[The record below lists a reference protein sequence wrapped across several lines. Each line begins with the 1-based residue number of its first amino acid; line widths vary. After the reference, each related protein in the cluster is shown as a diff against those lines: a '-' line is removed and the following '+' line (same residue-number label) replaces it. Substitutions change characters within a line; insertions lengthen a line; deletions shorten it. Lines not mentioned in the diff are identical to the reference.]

1 MNILLFGA
9 TGMVGDGVL
18 RWLIASPKVSRV
30 VAVSRKPPS
39 VQHPKL
45 KTVIETNMFC
55 LEHLDQLRDFDA
67 CFFCLGAS
75 SVGMSAEDYRRL
87 TYDLTL
93 AVARQLL
100 PGNPSMVFE
109 YISGEGTDAKSRQLW
124 AQLKAKTEAE
134 LLRVGFRDA
143 YGLRPGF
150 IQPMRGA
157 ASRMWSVRWM
167 YALTAPIYPFIQ
179 KIFSRWVTSTDLL
192 ASAMLQ
198 LAITGSEKKM
208 LNTGELNAL
217 SGSRRLRL

>member
-18 RWLIASPKVSRV
+18 RWLVASPKVSRV
-30 VAVSRKPPS
+30 VAVSRKPLS
-39 VQHPKL
+39 VQDPKL
-45 KTVIETNMFC
+45 ETVIEADMFD
-55 LEHLDQLRDFDA
+55 LQHVDTLREFDA

-75 SVGMSAEDYRRL
+75 SVGMRPEDYRHL

-100 PGNPSMVFE
+100 PGNPQMVFE
-109 YISGEGTDAKSRQLW
+109 YISGEGTDAKSRQMW
-124 AQLKAKTEAE
+124 AQVKAKTEAD
-134 LLRVGFRDA
+134 LLKVGFRDA

-157 ASRMWSVRWM
+157 TSRMRSIRWM
-167 YALTAPIYPFIQ
+167 YALTTPIYPFLQ
-179 KIFSRWVTSTDLL
+179 KIFRPWVTSTDLL
-192 ASAMLQ
+192 ASAMLR
-198 LAITGSEKKM
+198 LAITGSEKKI

-217 SGSRRLRL
+217 TEHAS